1 MSANAPRAAHERT
14 FRELAFGPCVDDSD
28 LARAFF
34 TSAVLVGVP
43 RSAAAEFDSQHSD
56 VPSFGKAEKS
66 MTAPK
71 MYC

>member
-1 MSANAPRAAHERT
+1 MTPRASDQNEQRNDLT
-14 FRELAFGPCVDDSD
+14 EEMRLENDSD

-66 MTAPK
+66 MTPPK

>member
-1 MSANAPRAAHERT
+1 MTPGASDQDEQ
-14 FRELAFGPCVDDSD
+14 GDDLTEEMRLENGSD

-43 RSAAAEFDSQHSD
+43 RSGAAEFDSQHSD

-66 MTAPK
+66 MTAAK